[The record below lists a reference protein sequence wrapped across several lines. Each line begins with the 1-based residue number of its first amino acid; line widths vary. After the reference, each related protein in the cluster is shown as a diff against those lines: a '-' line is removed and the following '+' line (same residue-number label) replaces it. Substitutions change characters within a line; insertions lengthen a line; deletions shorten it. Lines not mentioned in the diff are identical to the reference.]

1 MNMHCL
7 IYSQGTCT
15 TPVGRSTLD
24 LHCVHLRLASSV
36 HLVLGEVMQS
46 IALRHIVQLT
56 HHLPFSFCSETEG
69 EVYGYYL
76 DPLGRPNNFKYI

>member
-1 MNMHCL
+1 
-7 IYSQGTCT
+7 
-15 TPVGRSTLD
+15 
-24 LHCVHLRLASSV
+24 
-36 HLVLGEVMQS
+36 MQS